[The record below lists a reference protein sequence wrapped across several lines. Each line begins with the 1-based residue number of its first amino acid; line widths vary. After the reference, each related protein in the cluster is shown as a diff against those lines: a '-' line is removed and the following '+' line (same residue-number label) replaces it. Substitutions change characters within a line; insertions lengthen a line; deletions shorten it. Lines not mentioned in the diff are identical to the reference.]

1 MRNNIYT
8 RYTRWENIVDSV
20 LHPVRCN
27 VFFFF
32 LFFRSAGE
40 DGIYSHCC
48 QATKRCA
55 NSAGNSRNCCSAA
68 SSAQVQVASSVLNTE
83 KYLHAFCDFFF
94 FFKFTFQLSC
104 FPDDGKVHTKGKDSE
119 RQTGPL
125 LHIFTP
131 GKPCARSA
139 PLPHKSPQ
147 LQSDHSTTAA

>member
-1 MRNNIYT
+1 MYT
-8 RYTRWENIVDSV
+8 HCIRWENIVDSL

-27 VFFFF
+27 IVLFF
-32 LFFRSAGE
+32 FFRSAGE

-48 QATKRCA
+48 QATERCA

-68 SSAQVQVASSVLNTE
+68 SSAQVQVASTVLNTE
-83 KYLHAFCDFFF
+83 KYLQCVLWWTPFFF
-94 FFKFTFQLSC
+94 FFIYLRFSFVVFLMIVKFIQRAKTF
-104 FPDDGKVHTKGKDSE
+104 E